1 MAFNLVDTVK
11 GSISDRMLD
20 RIGNAV
26 GTDGTQTSIAMSGA
40 LPGLL
45 GGLAGVADRPGG
57 ASALLDGVRGADD
70 SLLRDA
76 GPMLD
81 DGRDSQLAER
91 GGSLLSSLLGPD
103 AAGKLAGALGSFTG
117 LGRDK
122 GGSMLGMLAP
132 VVVGALKDKI
142 AGDGLDA
149 NGLQSMMS
157 SQRSNIDAAM
167 PDGFADSLRSEG
179 FFDSIGAGARSA
191 PAAPA
196 ASTPPPAPSPAP
208 SPTPAAAPA
217 AAGTTSTAA
226 PAPRAVESHAAPAG
240 NASSGGGLPK
250 WLLPVAAVVVLA
262 ALALFLLGGDDDVD
276 DEAVVAVTDTTDG
289 VAATGAATAVT
300 AGESAGLS
308 AEAMAAADAALPD
321 GVTMD
326 GLNEQLDT
334 IFTSTTG
341 ALQDVTDE
349 ASAEAALP
357 ALQDASDKLN
367 NFDGLFRRLPAAAQ
381 DPVRQI
387 VQTSETSLRPVAD
400 TALKVPG
407 AGDVLGPVLNP
418 MLETLAGI
426 TGD

>member
-179 FFDSIGAGARSA
+179 FFDSIGAGA
-191 PAAPA
+191 PA
-196 ASTPPPAPSPAP
+196 ASTANTPPPASSPAP
-208 SPTPAAAPA
+208 ATTSAAAPA

-240 NASSGGGLPK
+240 ASSGGGLPK

-289 VAATGAATAVT
+289 VEATGAATAVT
-300 AGESAGLS
+300 AGESAGVS

-334 IFTSTTG
+334 IFNSTMG

-357 ALQDASDKLN
+357 ALQDASDELS

>member
-45 GGLAGVADRPGG
+45 GGLAGVADRPDG
-57 ASALLDGVRGADD
+57 ASALLDGVRDADD

-81 DGRDSQLAER
+81 DGRGPQLAER

-132 VVVGALKDKI
+132 VVVGALKDKMT
-142 AGDGLDA
+142 GDGLDA
-149 NGLQSMMS
+149 NGLRSMMS

-167 PDGFADSLRSEG
+167 PDGFADALRSEG
-179 FFDSIGAGARSA
+179 FFDSVGAGA
-191 PAAPA
+191 PAAGP
-196 ASTPPPAPSPAP
+196 SGAPSATSSGTP

-217 AAGTTSTAA
+217 AAGTTSAAA
-226 PAPRAVESHAAPAG
+226 PAPRAVESHAASSG
-240 NASSGGGLPK
+240 NASPGGGLPK

-289 VAATGAATAVT
+289 VEATGDATAVT

-357 ALQDASDKLN
+357 ALQDASDELN
-367 NFDGLFRRLPAAAQ
+367 DFDGLFKRLPAAAQ
-381 DPVRQI
+381 DPVRQL

-407 AGDVLGPVLNP
+407 AGGVLGPVLNP
-418 MLETLAGI
+418 MLDTLAGI

>member
-132 VVVGALKDKI
+132 VVVGALKNKV
-142 AGDGLDA
+142 ASDGLDA

-179 FFDSIGAGARSA
+179 FFDSIGTGA
-191 PAAPA
+191 PAAPT
-196 ASTPPPAPSPAP
+196 ASTASTSPPAS

-217 AAGTTSTAA
+217 AGGTTSTAA

-240 NASSGGGLPK
+240 NASSNASPGGGLPK
-250 WLLPVAAVVVLA
+250 WLLPVAAVIVLA
-262 ALALFLLGGDDDVD
+262 ALALFLLGGNDDVD
-276 DEAVVAVTDTTDG
+276 DEAVVAVTDTSDG
-289 VAATGAATAVT
+289 VEATGDATAVT
-300 AGESAGLS
+300 AGESAGVS

-357 ALQDASDKLN
+357 ALQGASDELS